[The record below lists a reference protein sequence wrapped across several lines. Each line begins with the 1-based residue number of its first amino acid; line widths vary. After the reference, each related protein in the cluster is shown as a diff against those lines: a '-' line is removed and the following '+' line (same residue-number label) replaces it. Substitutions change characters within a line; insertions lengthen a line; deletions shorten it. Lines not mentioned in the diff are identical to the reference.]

1 MMVATY
7 KCGCPPT
14 EKKPCCKPCASGRST
29 VKILEEP
36 PASLGDCPKSAC
48 CNKRALKPTVS
59 QPKVEEPP
67 PCCPTIAPD
76 SKEFERP
83 RKLRSEI
90 AEKGLPYNEMEV
102 AINDNRLVIRSQKE
116 EVTPKYDPPC
126 DCVDDSQ
133 PVRRLDDEIDQPPV
147 PGTRTVTLYPQTGM
161 QKLNERDV
169 NESPKERT
177 TDKVARTTDEAE
189 NPNVFV
195 LRVKR
200 KSNNGDKRF
209 DIDLEFK
216 TPRPWSTRKR
226 TEYEMEWSKLSTVKK
241 PSTIETDEVK
251 EDRARK
257 KRKRKK

>member
-29 VKILEEP
+29 VRVLEEP
-36 PASLGDCPKSAC
+36 PASPGDCPKGAC

-59 QPKVEEPP
+59 RPKVEEPP
-67 PCCPTIAPD
+67 PCCPTGALD
-76 SKEFERP
+76 SREYERP

-102 AINDNRLVIRSQKE
+102 AINDNRLVIRSQRE
-116 EVTPKYDPPC
+116 EVKPKYDPPC
-126 DCVDDSQ
+126 DCVDDLQ
-133 PVRRLDDEIDQPPV
+133 PVPSHDDEIDQPPV
-147 PGTRTVTLYPQTGM
+147 PGTRTVTLYPQM
-161 QKLNERDV
+161 QLNEREA
-169 NESPKERT
+169 NEKNVCPEE
-177 TDKVARTTDEAE
+177 RTTDEAE

-200 KSNNGDKRF
+200 KSNNGDKSF
-209 DIDLEFK
+209 GIDLEFK

-226 TEYEMEWSKLSTVKK
+226 KEYEAEWRKLSKVRE
-241 PSTIETDEVK
+241 PSTTETDEVK
-251 EDRARK
+251 VDRARK
-257 KRKRKK
+257 KRKRKR

>member
-1 MMVATY
+1 MVATY

-14 EKKPCCKPCASGRST
+14 EKKPCCKPCASRRST
-29 VKILEEP
+29 DRVVEEF
-36 PASLGDCPKSAC
+36 ASPGDCPKSAC
-48 CNKRALKPTVS
+48 CNKRAPKPTVS
-59 QPKVEEPP
+59 RPKVEEPP
-67 PCCPTIAPD
+67 PCCPTRALD

-116 EVTPKYDPPC
+116 EVKPKYDPPC
-126 DCVDDSQ
+126 DCVDDPQ
-133 PVRRLDDEIDQPPV
+133 PVPMHDDEIDQPPV
-147 PGTRTVTLYPQTGM
+147 PGTRTVTLYPQTGT
-161 QKLNERDV
+161 QLNERQA
-169 NESPKERT
+169 NETNVGPEERT
-177 TDKVARTTDEAE
+177 TDDVARMTDEAE

-226 TEYEMEWSKLSTVKK
+226 KEYEMKWSKLLTVKE
-241 PSTIETDEVK
+241 PSTTGTVEVK
-251 EDRARK
+251 ESRASKKRQRK
-257 KRKRKK
+257 K

>member
-14 EKKPCCKPCASGRST
+14 EKKPCCKPCPSGRST
-29 VKILEEP
+29 VRVLEER
-36 PASLGDCPKSAC
+36 PASPGDCPKSAC

-59 QPKVEEPP
+59 RPKVEQPP
-67 PCCPTIAPD
+67 PCCPTRALD
-76 SKEFERP
+76 SNEFERP

-116 EVTPKYDPPC
+116 EVKPKYDPPC
-126 DCVDDSQ
+126 DCVDDPQ
-133 PVRRLDDEIDQPPV
+133 PVPSHDDEIDQPPV

-161 QKLNERDV
+161 QPNERDV
-169 NESPKERT
+169 NEKNVCPEERT
-177 TDKVARTTDEAE
+177 TVEAE

-216 TPRPWSTRKR
+216 TPRPWSTKKR
-226 TEYEMEWSKLSTVKK
+226 TEYETEWSKLSTVKE
-241 PSTIETDEVK
+241 PSTTETDEVQVG
-251 EDRARK
+251 RTRK